1 MTPGKEAG
9 HLPACV
15 SSGSQPMFTAT
26 PGWFHPLLPPPRVH
40 TQTGPGTGRCAQ
52 TPGPHVQG
60 TSLPPHLAHPVRLSE
75 PPRLWEGPRLWRRS
89 II

>member
-1 MTPGKEAG
+1 MTLGKEAG

-15 SSGSQPMFTAT
+15 SLGSQPTFTAT
-26 PGWFHPLLPPPRVH
+26 PGRFRPLPPPVVH
-40 TQTGPGTGRCAQ
+40 TQTGPGPGRSAR
-52 TPGPHVQG
+52 TPGPHVHG